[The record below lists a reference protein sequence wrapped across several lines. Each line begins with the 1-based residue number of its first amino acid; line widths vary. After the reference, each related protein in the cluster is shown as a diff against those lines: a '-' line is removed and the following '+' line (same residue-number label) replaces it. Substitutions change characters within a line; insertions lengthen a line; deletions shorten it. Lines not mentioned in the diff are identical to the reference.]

1 MSGGK
6 KSIGKYIN
14 LENDNKIE
22 EDKPLENI
30 NKTNDKNIENGLDKT
45 CNNNLTD
52 VESPNINN
60 IN

>member
-22 EDKPLENI
+22 ENKSLENI
-30 NKTNDKNIENGLDKT
+30 NKTNDKNIENELNKA

-52 VESPNINN
+52 V
-60 IN
+60 